1 MGLWF
6 SAVAGMVLTR
16 PVRVVL
22 GLLPA
27 IITGIV
33 LTYFIA
39 SGSWQFF
46 GIWTEPSVIGWTT
59 GFADLAN
66 QSATADCMRNGTDI
80 TTCDPYG
87 RPFQPYAV
95 IPASVFAALG
105 LGVAATGALGILLA
119 GVYTLV
125 VAGLGLAI
133 SLIWRRAAGPLIV
146 VLAALTISVFSPPAL
161 LIVERGQIEILILGF
176 ATVGLAAFTSHRVL
190 PRAFGTLALF
200 GSVVLKYFNLGV
212 FLAFLAPRRW
222 NWWAAAGIA
231 ASAAFLLFNLADV
244 QTATSTAGS
253 DKPST
258 SRVMFGST
266 TLLVTLAVEDPA
278 AFNAPEGQ
286 ILPMALYRVLGI
298 AFLLLLTAA
307 WFVILNR
314 FRQGASLPDISWFWV
329 AGSTGAVLLPYA
341 LGGSNDYRLVLLLPL
356 FAGTALWLGRGGSVP
371 ILSTVLA
378 LMVVVMWTNAWM
390 IPNPAGWE
398 MPRVAIIAGEIA
410 LSAVLAF
417 GVAVFLTA
425 WLPHRKVQVP

>member
-1 MGLWF
+1 M
-6 SAVAGMVLTR
+6 AGVVLTR
-16 PVRVVL
+16 LVRVAL

-27 IITGIV
+27 VITGIV
-33 LTYFIA
+33 LAYFIT

-66 QSATADCMRNGTDI
+66 QSATADCIRNGTDI

-105 LGVAATGALGILLA
+105 LGVAATGMIGILLA
-119 GVYTLV
+119 GTYTLV
-125 VAGLGLAI
+125 IAGLGLAI
-133 SLIWRRAAGPLIV
+133 SFTWRRPAGSLIT
-146 VLAALTISVFSPPAL
+146 VLAALTLTAVSPPAL

-176 ATVGLAAFTSHRVL
+176 ATVGLAAFVSHRAI
-190 PRAFGTLALF
+190 PRAFGTVALIS
-200 GSVVLKYFNLGV
+200 SVILKYFNLGV

-231 ASAAFLLFNLADV
+231 TSVAFLLLNLSDV

-286 ILPMALYRVLGI
+286 VLPMALYRVLGI
-298 AFLLLLTAA
+298 AFLLLLIAA
-307 WFVILNR
+307 WFVILYR
-314 FRQGASLPDISWFWV
+314 FRKGASLPDISWFWV
-329 AGSTGAVLLPYA
+329 VGSTGAVLLPYA

-356 FAGTALWLGRGGSVP
+356 IAGTALWLGRGGSVP

-425 WLPHRKVQVP
+425 WLPYRKVQVP

>member
-1 MGLWF
+1 M
-6 SAVAGMVLTR
+6 AGVVLTR
-16 PVRVVL
+16 LDRVAL

-27 IITGIV
+27 VITGIV
-33 LTYFIA
+33 LAYFIA
-39 SGSWQFF
+39 SGAWQVF

-66 QSATADCMRNGTDI
+66 QSATADCLRNGTDI

-95 IPASVFAALG
+95 IPASVLAVLG
-105 LGVAATGALGILLA
+105 LGVSATGVLGSLLA
-119 GVYTLV
+119 STYALV
-125 VAGLGLAI
+125 IAGLGLAI
-133 SLIWRRAAGPLIV
+133 SLTWRRSTGPLIA
-146 VLAALTISVFSPPAL
+146 VLAALTLSAVSPPAL

-176 ATVGLAAFTSHRVL
+176 ATLGLAAFVSHRVL
-190 PRAFGTLALF
+190 PRALGTVALI
-200 GSVVLKYFNLGV
+200 GSVILKYFNLGV

-231 ASAAFLLFNLADV
+231 ASVAFLLLNLGDV

-266 TLLVTLAVEDPA
+266 TLLVTLAVEDTA
-278 AFNAPEGQ
+278 AFNAPEDQ
-286 ILPMALYRVLGI
+286 ALPMSLYRVLGI
-298 AFLLLLTAA
+298 LFLLLLTAL
-307 WFVILNR
+307 WLVFLR
-314 FRQGASLPDISWFWV
+314 RGRQDAALPNITWYWV
-329 AGSTGAVLLPYA
+329 VGSAGAVLLPYA
-341 LGGSNDYRLVLLLPL
+341 LGGSNDYRLVLLLPVI
-356 FAGTALWLGRGGSVP
+356 AGTALWLGRGGPVP
-371 ILSTVLA
+371 VLSSVLA

-398 MPRVAIIAGEIA
+398 MPRAAIIAGEIA

-417 GVAVFLTA
+417 GLAVFLSA
-425 WLPHRKVQVP
+425 WLPERKVAAG